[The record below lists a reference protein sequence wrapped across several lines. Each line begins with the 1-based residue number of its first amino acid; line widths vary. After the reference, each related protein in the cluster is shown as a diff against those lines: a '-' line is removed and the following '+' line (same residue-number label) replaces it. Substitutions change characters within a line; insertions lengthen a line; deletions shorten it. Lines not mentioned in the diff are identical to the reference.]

1 MINEAT
7 SFWHFISTHRIE
19 IPIIQRDYAQGRP
32 GKEYLRKHFLTA
44 LKKAMDARLSGER
57 STLKLDF
64 VYASERGGKL
74 YPLDGQQRLT
84 TLWLL
89 HWYVALRAGELKEQA
104 ATLKHFTYETRI
116 SSREFCGLLCDAHNF
131 ERYEASCSIVEFITN
146 STWFCSSWKQ
156 DPTIQAMLRMM
167 SGTKVNDR
175 RGEDIV
181 DGLEELF
188 RDTISDEFKGY
199 WHDLT
204 SDNAPIVFYY
214 LPLVDFGLSDDLY
227 IKMNARGKQLT
238 PFENFKADLIGY
250 IKGQAQTPDDVDG
263 WNRLLD
269 AKEGMPHKMDIEWM
283 DLFWDKDEAR
293 VDEAYFAFLNRF
305 FWNELFTA
313 KDGDGNYLLKVGSGL
328 TADGES
334 TSTVEKENRAYRYLN
349 EDNCSVYEGLDLYK
363 LCLPGGELPLRLFKD
378 LEKVLDHYREMCS
391 GGNAGDVLLPRWKEE
406 FDFIPRYNNGEV
418 GKINQIQ
425 RIAFFAVCKYFKEG
439 KGDGVSLRQWMRVV
453 WNLISGVDERGN
465 PQIRETSAVR
475 KAIELIGKL
484 NSHDVYRSLCEER
497 DVEDTALGKRYK
509 EEIEKARQI
518 LCEDGSL
525 RKYVGTSRKEDGSSY
540 DTWEE
545 LIAEAESYS
554 FFKGSIR
561 FLFRDENG
569 KVNWEQFDTKWAHVK
584 KYFEK
589 NSEGEIGL
597 LNALISRFTPA
608 HVDSVLSNH
617 STLNVK
623 SASWMYYLLNDNI
636 FGPVHQLLYDEDGS
650 DVRHRADGPD
660 FDERV
665 LYALANTK
673 LLDYVA
679 TQMPAARIWGELLYP
694 FHARSG
700 IFLNHRKRD
709 SFLHRTAGIALP
721 EDCIVPDTDFLY
733 GWDVNFSYHGRNFQ
747 WHRNNYVYLMQDE
760 APHEYMIRDAS
771 ASDDLGKY
779 HCFDT
784 SQLEENEILQELDK
798 LTEVQQPMPGNV

>member
-104 ATLKHFTYETRI
+104 ATLQHFTYETRI
-116 SSREFCGLLCDAHNF
+116 SSREFCGLLCRADNF
-131 ERYEASCSIVEFITN
+131 ERYEAPCSIVEFITN

-188 RDTISDEFKGY
+188 RDTTSDEFKGY

-269 AKEGMPHKMDIEWM
+269 AEKGMPRKMDIEWM

-328 TADGES
+328 TADRES

-349 EDNCSVYEGLDLYK
+349 EDDCSVYEGLDLYK

-391 GGNAGDVLLPRWKEE
+391 GGNAGDVLLPRWKEK
-406 FDFIPRYNNGEV
+406 FDFIPRYVDGQI
-418 GKINQIQ
+418 GKITPPQSIP
-425 RIAFFAVCKYFKEG
+425 FFAVCKYFKEG
-439 KGDGVSLRQWMRVV
+439 EGDASSLHRWMRVV
-453 WNLISGVDERGN
+453 WNLISGVDEGGGS
-465 PQIRETSAVR
+465 QISGASAMR
-475 KAIELIGKL
+475 RAIEFIGEL
-484 NSHDVYRSLCEER
+484 DSHDVYGSLCKKKYVK
-497 DVEDTALGKRYK
+497 DSALGKRYN

-518 LCEDGSL
+518 WCGDGKF
-525 RKYVGTSRKEDGSSY
+525 RKYEGTLSKDDVSPYE
-540 DTWEE
+540 TWEE
-545 LIAEAESYS
+545 IIEEAESYS

-569 KVNWEQFDTKWAHVK
+569 ETDWSLFDKKWKNAK
-584 KYFEK
+584 RYFQKEP
-589 NSEGEIGL
+589 EGQIDL
-597 LNALISRFTPA
+597 LKALISRFTPEN
-608 HVDSVLSNH
+608 VDNVLWNH
-617 STLNVK
+617 ATLNGK
-623 SASWMYYLLNDNI
+623 PASWLYYLLNDNI

-650 DVRHRADGPD
+650 EVRPRADDSD
-660 FDERV
+660 FNGRV
-665 LYALANTK
+665 LYALSNTK
-673 LLDYVA
+673 LLDYVVEK
-679 TQMPAARIWGELLYP
+679 MPLARIRGEKLFP
-694 FHARSG
+694 RNARSG
-700 IFLNHRKRD
+700 IFLNYRKRD
-709 SFLHRTAGIALP
+709 SFLLNTEGVHLP
-721 EDCIVPDTDFLY
+721 EDCRVLDTDFLY
-733 GWDVNFSYHGRNFQ
+733 GWDINFSYRRRNFQ
-747 WHRNNYVYLMQDE
+747 WYRENYVYLMRDE
-760 APHEYMIRDAS
+760 APHEYMIRDAL
-771 ASDDLGKY
+771 ASDELGKY
-779 HCFDT
+779 YCFDT
-784 SQLEENEILQELDK
+784 SGLEDEAILQELGK
-798 LTEVQQPMPGNV
+798 LLKVKEPTPGNV